1 MAIGDIRAGYMG
13 SLDLGTAGVIRFTSG
28 SIYAKQEVEAP
39 DLIMGTW
46 NRNAAVFG
54 KVEIVGNFSGPVT
67 ENFGTLWAAAFDRDS
82 CGNLSFF
89 DCGIRYFC
97 DDTGKTFSVIVN
109 NLTFS
114 CSAGDIA
121 QFSLDLI
128 GAEIPTGGGPG
139 DNTTEEKLITWD
151 VLAVYGFGS
160 KISNFEVSINNNV
173 EAVYA
178 IKEPGATNNY
188 FPFDLVAGLR
198 SISGS
203 VSAYCNSTTELDAL
217 GGGKDSYSD
226 MAAGLGDAAI
236 ISFFNGSETIEVK
249 VLKHRFEPQAATGPF
264 VATVGFT
271 GVGNQPGD

>member
-13 SLDLGTAGVIRFTSG
+13 SLDLGPAGQIRFTSG
-28 SIYAKQEVEAP
+28 TIYAKQEVEAP

-46 NRNAAVFG
+46 NRNAAVYG
-54 KVEIVGNFSGPVT
+54 KVEITGNFSGPVT
-67 ENFGTLWAAAFDRDS
+67 ENFGTLWDAAFDRDS
-82 CGNLSFF
+82 CGNLTPL

-97 DDTGKTFSVIVN
+97 DDTGKQFSVLIN

-121 QFSLDLI
+121 QFSIDLI
-128 GAEIPTGGGPG
+128 GAELPTGGGPG

-151 VLAVYGFGS
+151 VLSVTGFGN

-178 IKEPGATNNY
+178 IHDAANY

-203 VSAYCNSTTELDAL
+203 VSSYCNSTAELDAL
-217 GGGKDSYSD
+217 GGGKDSYAD
-226 MAAGLGDAAI
+226 MAAGLGDAEVI
-236 ISFFNGSETIEVK
+236 TFFNGSEDIEVK

-271 GVGNQPGD
+271 GVGNQPGE